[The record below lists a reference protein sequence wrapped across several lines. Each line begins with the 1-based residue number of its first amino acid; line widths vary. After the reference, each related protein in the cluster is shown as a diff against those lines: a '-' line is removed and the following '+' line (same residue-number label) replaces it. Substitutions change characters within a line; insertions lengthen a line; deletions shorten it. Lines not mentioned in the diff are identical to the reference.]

1 MRQTESVR
9 YDAVMND
16 LQMIGQRNMLCGLH
30 VHVELPDPDER
41 VDVMTRMLPGTMPAW
56 MLRPGP
62 WPTLISARGRSTR
75 RVNRRRTS
83 AFHSP
88 PPERILP
95 PDLAPT
101 AQASLT
107 TSWGDE
113 QAA

>member
-1 MRQTESVR
+1 MTALATINAAGVYGRLVE
-9 YDAVMND
+9 A
-16 LQMIGQRNMLCGLH
+16 H
-30 VHVELPDPDER
+30 VGVTVAAASSIEER
-41 VDVMTRMLPGTMPAW
+41 VGALDAAW

-62 WPTLISARGRSTR
+62 WPTLISAWGRSTR

-88 PPERILP
+88 PPERKLP